1 MVDEGGLPARRQPL
15 DRAAME
21 RVLARAAELQAADAD
36 PADAALNEDQLI
48 EVARE
53 VGLSPEHLK
62 QALAEER
69 SRAQVPEESGMTA
82 RLFGP
87 AHVHASRTIKGT
99 TAATL
104 ERLDTWLQREESLQ
118 VKRRLFDRMFWE
130 PRPGL
135 FSEMR
140 RLLNVSGR
148 GYYLRPTR
156 EVGATVV
163 PVDAERVLV
172 RLEADLSNVRFE
184 RATSG
189 AIVAGCGVLGT
200 GALVVL
206 GFFVPVAI
214 IPAAATAVGGYFI
227 ARSHAP
233 LVTRAQLALE
243 QLLDRLERGDS
254 PPPRPNVLSALDV
267 WR

>member
-1 MVDEGGLPARRQPL
+1 MADESGLPARQQPL

-21 RVLARAAELQAADAD
+21 RVLARAAELQTADAD

-69 SRAQVPEESGMTA
+69 SRAQVPDESGLVA
-82 RLFGP
+82 RVFGP
-87 AHVHASRTIKGT
+87 AHVHASRTIKGS
-99 TAATL
+99 AAAML
-104 ERLDTWLQREESLQ
+104 ERLDMWLQREESMQ
-118 VKRRLFDRMFWE
+118 VKRRLSDRMLWE

-189 AIVAGCGVLGT
+189 AIVAGAGVLGA
-200 GALVVL
+200 GALAVL
-206 GFFVPVAI
+206 GFFLPVAI
-214 IPAAATAVGGYFI
+214 VPAAVTVVGGYFI

-233 LVTRAQLALE
+233 MVTRAQLALE

-254 PPPRPNVLSALDV
+254 PPRPNVLSALDV

>member
-1 MVDEGGLPARRQPL
+1 MADESGLPARQQPL
-15 DRAAME
+15 DRSAME

-36 PADAALNEDQLI
+36 PTDVVVNEDQLI

-53 VGLSPEHLK
+53 VGLSPEHLR

-69 SRAQVPEESGMTA
+69 SRAQVPEERGLAA
-82 RLFGP
+82 RLFGS
-87 AHVHASRTIKGT
+87 ARVHASRTVKGT

-104 ERLDTWLQREESLQ
+104 DLLDQWLQREDAMR
-118 VKRRLFDRMFWE
+118 VKRRLADRMLWE

-140 RLLNVSGR
+140 RLLNVGGR

-156 EVGATVV
+156 EVAATVV
-163 PVDAERVLV
+163 PVDDQRVLV
-172 RLEADLSNVRFE
+172 RLEADLTNVRFE
-184 RATSG
+184 RALSG
-189 AIVAGCGVLGT
+189 GVMAGGGVLGT
-200 GALVVL
+200 GALIAL

-214 IPAAATAVGGYFI
+214 IPAAVAAVGGYFV
-227 ARSHAP
+227 ARTHTPVVA
-233 LVTRAQLALE
+233 RAQLALE

-254 PPPRPNVLSALDV
+254 PPRPNVLSALDV

>member
-1 MVDEGGLPARRQPL
+1 PGGGARRVAAAAKSRARVGDRLRPL
-15 DRAAME
+15 LSRCRAHLLHTGRGGRSNREGVSPSADDRRGAHESAQLGSERQLSDAWRMRAGCPHDVSRSIA
-21 RVLARAAELQAADAD
+21 RVLARAAELQSADAD

-69 SRAQVPEESGMTA
+69 SRAQVPEESGVAA

-99 TAATL
+99 AAATL
-104 ERLDTWLQREESLQ
+104 ERLDTWLQREESMQ
-118 VKRRLFDRMFWE
+118 VKRRLFDRMLWE

-163 PVDAERVLV
+163 PVD
-172 RLEADLSNVRFE
+172 
-184 RATSG
+184 
-189 AIVAGCGVLGT
+189 
-200 GALVVL
+200 
-206 GFFVPVAI
+206 P
-214 IPAAATAVGGYFI
+214 
-227 ARSHAP
+227 
-233 LVTRAQLALE
+233 
-243 QLLDRLERGDS
+243 
-254 PPPRPNVLSALDV
+254 
-267 WR
+267 

>member
-1 MVDEGGLPARRQPL
+1 MVDESGLPARQQPL
-15 DRAAME
+15 DRTAME
-21 RVLARAAELQAADAD
+21 RVLARAAELQAGDAD
-36 PADAALNEDQLI
+36 PTDAVLNEDQLI

-69 SRAQVPEESGMTA
+69 SRAQVPEEHGFAA
-82 RLFGP
+82 RLLGP

-99 TAATL
+99 AAATL
-104 ERLDTWLQREESLQ
+104 DRLDLWLQREDSMQ
-118 VKRRLFDRMFWE
+118 VKRRLPDRMLWE
-130 PRPGL
+130 PRSGL

-140 RLLNVSGR
+140 RVLNVSGR

-163 PVDAERVLV
+163 PVDDQRVLV

-184 RATSG
+184 RTLWG
-189 AIVAGCGVLGT
+189 GVMTGGGVLGT
-200 GALVVL
+200 GALITL
-206 GFFVPVAI
+206 GFFVPVAV
-214 IPAAATAVGGYFI
+214 IPAAVAAVGGYFV

-254 PPPRPNVLSALDV
+254 PPRPNVLSALDV

>member
-1 MVDEGGLPARRQPL
+1 MADESGLPARQQPL
-15 DRAAME
+15 DRTAME

-36 PADAALNEDQLI
+36 PTDAVLNEDQLI

-53 VGLSPEHLK
+53 VGLSAEHLR

-69 SRAQVPEESGMTA
+69 SRAQVPDEHGLAA
-82 RLFGP
+82 RLLGA
-87 AHVHASRTIKGT
+87 AHVNASRTINGT
-99 TAATL
+99 AAATL
-104 ERLDTWLQREESLQ
+104 DKLDMWLQREDSMQ
-118 VKRRLFDRMFWE
+118 VKRRLPDRMLWE

-163 PVDAERVLV
+163 PVDDKRVLV

-184 RATSG
+184 RALTG
-189 AIVAGCGVLGT
+189 GIMTGCGALGT
-200 GALVVL
+200 GALVAL
-206 GFFVPVAI
+206 GFFLPVAV
-214 IPAAATAVGGYFI
+214 IPVGVAAVGGFFI
-227 ARSHAP
+227 ARSHTP
-233 LVTRAQLALE
+233 VVIRAQLALE

-254 PPPRPNVLSALDV
+254 PPRPNVLSALDV

>member
-1 MVDEGGLPARRQPL
+1 
-15 DRAAME
+15 
-21 RVLARAAELQAADAD
+21 
-36 PADAALNEDQLI
+36 
-48 EVARE
+48 
-53 VGLSPEHLK
+53 
-62 QALAEER
+62 
-69 SRAQVPEESGMTA
+69 
-82 RLFGP
+82 
-87 AHVHASRTIKGT
+87 
-99 TAATL
+99 
-104 ERLDTWLQREESLQ
+104 
-118 VKRRLFDRMFWE
+118 
-130 PRPGL
+130 
-135 FSEMR
+135 
-140 RLLNVSGR
+140 
-148 GYYLRPTR
+148 
-156 EVGATVV
+156 
-163 PVDAERVLV
+163 VDAERVLV

>member
-1 MVDEGGLPARRQPL
+1 MADESGLPARQQPL
-15 DRAAME
+15 DRTAME

-36 PADAALNEDQLI
+36 PTDAVVNEDQLI

-53 VGLSPEHLK
+53 VGLSPEHLR

-69 SRAQVPEESGMTA
+69 SRAQVPEEHGLAA
-82 RLFGP
+82 RLFGA
-87 AHVHASRTIKGT
+87 AHVHASRTVKGT
-99 TAATL
+99 AAATL
-104 ERLDTWLQREESLQ
+104 DRLDSWLQREDSMQ
-118 VKRRLFDRMFWE
+118 VKRRLPDRMLWE

-163 PVDAERVLV
+163 PVDDQRVLV

-184 RATSG
+184 RALTG
-189 AIVAGCGVLGT
+189 GIMTGCGALGS
-200 GALVVL
+200 GALVAL
-206 GFFVPVAI
+206 GFFLPVAV
-214 IPAAATAVGGYFI
+214 IPVGVAAIGGFFVS
-227 ARSHAP
+227 RSHAP
-233 LVTRAQLALE
+233 VVTRAQLALE

-254 PPPRPNVLSALDV
+254 PPRPNVLSALDV
-267 WR
+267 LR